1 MHPDHH
7 DGITMALDVP
17 QQPCLKPANHITI
30 WPAAHL
36 PHMYRLCTTHVPP
49 DVRQVYFNESA
60 EVARTAV
67 ADVLGRWQALLG
79 RVSEDDQAKLQRSM
93 GLKIEQLKAELKE
106 LDDLHA

>member
-1 MHPDHH
+1 LTTSKS
-7 DGITMALDVP
+7 GLLLV
-17 QQPCLKPANHITI
+17 
-30 WPAAHL
+30 
-36 PHMYRLCTTHVPP
+36 LCTAHVLPCVP
-49 DVRQVYFNESA
+49 QVYFNESA

-79 RVSEDDQAKLQRSM
+79 HVSEDDQAKLQRSM